1 MTQRM
6 TLRQYKRTIREAARL
21 QSILHDQSV
30 WACMGIMVEAWI
42 HKTPPYV
49 VLEIA
54 REIKDVD
61 VLMLQI
67 RQWTDEDTWE
77 WEFGNRSICKT
88 KELDALSFQRE
99 EAERSCM
106 MDAVTC
112 MTASGARRR
121 EAMQQ
126 RCPE

>member
-1 MTQRM
+1 M

-49 VLEIA
+49 VLEMA

-61 VLMLQI
+61 AIMHQI
-67 RQWTDEDTWE
+67 RKWTDHDTWE
-77 WEFGNRSICKT
+77 WAFGNRSICKT

-99 EAERSCM
+99 EAERLCM
-106 MDAVTC
+106 MDAVAY
-112 MTASGARRR
+112 MSSSGARRQ

>member
-42 HKTPPYV
+42 HKIPPYV

-67 RQWTDEDTWE
+67 RQWTDEDTWK

-88 KELDALSFQRE
+88 KELDALSLQRE
-99 EAERSCM
+99 ESERLCM
-106 MDAVTC
+106 MDAVTY

-121 EAMQQ
+121 ETMQQ

>member
-1 MTQRM
+1 M

-67 RQWTDEDTWE
+67 RQWTDEDIWE

-106 MDAVTC
+106 IDAVTY

>member
-21 QSILHDQSV
+21 KSILHDQSV

-77 WEFGNRSICKT
+77 WEFGNRSTCKT

-106 MDAVTC
+106 MDAVTY

>member
-6 TLRQYKRTIREAARL
+6 TLNQYKRTIREAARL

-54 REIKDVD
+54 QEIKDVD
-61 VLMLQI
+61 ALMLQI
-67 RQWTDEDTWE
+67 RHWTDEDTRQWVY
-77 WEFGNRSICKT
+77 GNRSTYKT
-88 KELDALSFQRE
+88 KELDALSFQRQ
-99 EAERSCM
+99 EAERLCM
-106 MDAVTC
+106 MDAVAY
-112 MTASGARRR
+112 MTASGARRQ

>member
-61 VLMLQI
+61 VLMIQI

-99 EAERSCM
+99 ESERSCM
-106 MDAVTC
+106 MDAVTY

>member
-99 EAERSCM
+99 ESERLCM

-112 MTASGARRR
+112 TTASGARRR

>member
-1 MTQRM
+1 M
-6 TLRQYKRTIREAARL
+6 TLNQYKRTIREAARL

-42 HKTPPYV
+42 HKAPPYV

-54 REIKDVD
+54 QEIKDVD
-61 VLMLQI
+61 ALMLQI
-67 RQWTDEDTWE
+67 RQWTDEDTRQWVY
-77 WEFGNRSICKT
+77 GNRSTYKT

-99 EAERSCM
+99 EAERLCM
-106 MDAVTC
+106 MDAVAY
-112 MTASGARRR
+112 MTASGARRQ

>member
-6 TLRQYKRTIREAARL
+6 TLHQYKRTIREAARL
-21 QSILHDQSV
+21 RSILHDQSV

-54 REIKDVD
+54 QEIKDVD
-61 VLMLQI
+61 ALMLQI
-67 RQWTDEDTWE
+67 RQWTDEDTRQWVH
-77 WEFGNRSICKT
+77 GNRSTYNT

-99 EAERSCM
+99 EAERLCM
-106 MDAVTC
+106 MDAVAH
-112 MTASGARRR
+112 MAASGARRQ